1 MLGLSMA
8 VSQTTAFRS
17 KTDKVL
23 RPVLANAG
31 IEAQY
36 RRKLEAMIDEMAR
49 SVFWWVKAAYRRDPP
64 EIMAQDEL
72 SSAAMRDAIKKLVK
86 RWQDRFDVASQ
97 ELAKY
102 FALSIQQRSD
112 AALRKI
118 LKDGGFAIEFKMTR
132 AQRDVLNAS
141 IAENVSLIKSIPAQF
156 LTQVE
161 GSVYRAVTAGRDLK
175 MLTDDLRKHYG
186 VTRRRAK
193 FIALDQSNKVTASL
207 NRARMIEIGIDQAV
221 WRHSHAGKIP
231 RPSHVAMDGKKYDVA
246 KGMYDSAVKK
256 FVLPGELPR
265 CRCFSRAIMPGF
277 N

>member
-1 MLGLSMA
+1 VTES
-8 VSQTTAFRS
+8 RS
-17 KTDKVL
+17 LRKTDKLL

-49 SVFWWVKAAYRRDPP
+49 SVFWWIKAAYRRDPP
-64 EIMAQDEL
+64 EMANDEL

-86 RWQDRFDVASQ
+86 RWQDHFDDASQ

-102 FALSIQQRSD
+102 FALSVSQRSD

-161 GSVYRAVTAGRDLK
+161 GSVYRAVSAGRDLK
-175 MLTDDLRKHYG
+175 MLTDDLQKHYG
-186 VTRRRAK
+186 VTRRRAE
-193 FIALDQSNKVTASL
+193 FIARDQSNKVTASL
-207 NRARMIEIGIDQAV
+207 NRARMIEIGVDQAV
-221 WRHSHAGKIP
+221 WRHSNAGKTQ
-231 RPSHVAMDGKKYDVA
+231 RPTHVAKDGKKYDVA

-256 FVLPGELPR
+256 FVLPGELPN
-265 CRCFSRAIMPGF
+265 CRCFSRAVIPGF